1 MRSESP
7 KWPPKS
13 RIIFSEEARRA
24 LKKPAGQLVKGRP
37 DEVAE
42 KVKRII
48 LKEKPSKLV
57 FVGDYTSRKLVDAG
71 LRADLYVIDGK
82 TERKP
87 VKMFD
92 VSEFRVERVK
102 NDPGTLNPEAVEK
115 LHELLRDEELRD
127 TVLFVEG
134 EEDLLTLAAMLSAPD
149 GSIIVYGQPGEGN
162 VIVRV
167 NEDARRYAER
177 ILEINRRSMKEK

>member
-82 TERKP
+82 TER
-87 VKMFD
+87 
-92 VSEFRVERVK
+92 
-102 NDPGTLNPEAVEK
+102 
-115 LHELLRDEELRD
+115 
-127 TVLFVEG
+127 
-134 EEDLLTLAAMLSAPD
+134 
-149 GSIIVYGQPGEGN
+149 
-162 VIVRV
+162 
-167 NEDARRYAER
+167 
-177 ILEINRRSMKEK
+177 